1 MTCTGTRGRGWH
13 NSGIAEDRVQ
23 ITSARM
29 LVAGAFC
36 AALILAACST
46 MHRSTASVA
55 IRDPQAPRYEVYAV
69 RFAKSPQ
76 DRESDYV
83 AGGDST
89 RPLEGVYMIWA
100 LRAANGRVA
109 LVDAGFYREKFMPRW
124 KPVAFVPPSE
134 ALRQIGIEATD
145 VRDIIL
151 THIHWDHVDG
161 VDLFPRANVWMQRAE
176 FDYYVDSAGGVRHRG
191 ADPDD
196 AASLARLKN
205 GGRMTLV
212 DGDGQEILPGIRVY
226 TGGKHT
232 YASQYVAV
240 PTRSG
245 TVVLASDNAYVYD
258 NLERRL
264 PIAQTLDAAANLRAQ
279 DRMFTIAAARFLVIP
294 GHDAQVFVRFPKVA
308 RDVVRID

>member
-1 MTCTGTRGRGWH
+1 VRMTP
-13 NSGIAEDRVQ
+13 
-23 ITSARM
+23 AR
-29 LVAGAFC
+29 LPVAGALC
-36 AALILAACST
+36 AALLLAACST
-46 MHRSTASVA
+46 IHRSTASVA
-55 IRDPQAPRYEVYAV
+55 TRDPRAPLYEVYAV

-83 AGGDST
+83 VGGDST
-89 RPLEGVYMIWA
+89 RPLEGVYMVWA

-124 KPVAFVPPSE
+124 KPVDFVPPSE
-134 ALRQIGIEATD
+134 ALRQIGIEARD

-161 VDLFPRANVWMQRAE
+161 VDLFPRADVWMQRAE

-205 GGRMTLV
+205 RGRMTLV
-212 DGDGQEILPGIRVY
+212 DGDGQEILPGVRVY

-245 TVVLASDNAYVYD
+245 TVVLASDNAYVYE

-264 PIAQTLDAAANLRAQ
+264 PISQTLDTAANLRAQ
-279 DRMFTIAAARFLVIP
+279 DRMFTIAAARPLVIP

>member
-1 MTCTGTRGRGWH
+1 MGMTLPRLP
-13 NSGIAEDRVQ
+13 GIGV
-23 ITSARM
+23 
-29 LVAGAFC
+29 LC
-36 AALILAACST
+36 AAVVLASCST
-46 MHRSTASVA
+46 THRSTASVA
-55 IRDPQAPRYEVYAV
+55 ILNPQTPLYEVYAV
-69 RFAKSPQ
+69 RFAKSPL

-89 RPLEGVYMIWA
+89 RPLEGVYMVWA
-100 LRAANGRVA
+100 LRAPSGRVA
-109 LVDAGFYREKFMPRW
+109 LVDAGFYRKKFMPRW
-124 KPVAFVPPSE
+124 KPVDFVLPSD
-134 ALRQIGIEATD
+134 ALRQIGIGPSD
-145 VRDIIL
+145 VREIIL

-161 VDLFPRANVWMQRAE
+161 VDLFPRATVCIQRAE
-176 FDYYVDSAGGVRHRG
+176 FDYYIDSAGGVRHRG

-205 GGRMTLV
+205 DGRMTLI
-212 DGDGQEILPGIRVY
+212 DGDGQEIIPGVRVY

-245 TVVLASDNAYVYD
+245 MVVLASDNAYVYE

-264 PIAQTLDAAANLRAQ
+264 PISQTLDVAANLSAQ
-279 DRMFTIAAARFLVIP
+279 DRMFTIAAARRLVIP
-294 GHDAQVFVRFPKVA
+294 GHDAQVFARFPKVA

>member
-1 MTCTGTRGRGWH
+1 MR
-13 NSGIAEDRVQ
+13 
-23 ITSARM
+23 ITPAR
-29 LVAGAFC
+29 LSVASVLC
-36 AALILAACST
+36 AALTVAACST
-46 MHRSTASVA
+46 GHGSPASAGIRGPTA
-55 IRDPQAPRYEVYAV
+55 PLYEVYAV

-76 DRESDYV
+76 DHESDYV

-89 RPLEGVYMIWA
+89 RPLEGVYMVWA

-109 LVDAGFYREKFMPRW
+109 LVDAGFYRDKFMPRW
-124 KPVAFVPPSE
+124 KPMDFVPPSD

-205 GGRMTLV
+205 GGRMTLI
-212 DGDGQEILPGIRVY
+212 DGDGQEVLPGVRVY

-232 YASQYVAV
+232 YASQYIAV

-245 TVVLASDNAYVYD
+245 TVVLASDNAYVYE

-264 PIAQTLDAAANLRAQ
+264 AISQTLDADANLRAM
-279 DRMFTIAAARFLVIP
+279 DRMFTIAATRRLVIP